1 MFLYVF
7 VYVPSSHHILI
18 LNSLSSTNKDCSKE
32 CQRAHWPEHKSFC
45 DKCNDER
52 KRGKKVVKGEE
63 PFEIAMTHA
72 GPVVVNIGESGDG
85 PVSSVLS
92 NVPVLSSPGGPVPS
106 GLPLLRKALY
116 ELMSHRSSNIQY
128 GEKAYMNM
136 YDDLVQNEK
145 EWLEVRVVFVSL

>member
-1 MFLYVF
+1 M
-7 VYVPSSHHILI
+7 YVPSFHRILI

-72 GPVVVNIGESGDG
+72 GPVVVNIGESGNG

-92 NVPVLSSPGGPVPS
+92 NVPVSSPGGPVPS
-106 GLPLLRKALY
+106 GLPLLRKAL
-116 ELMSHRSSNIQY
+116 LN
-128 GEKAYMNM
+128 
-136 YDDLVQNEK
+136 
-145 EWLEVRVVFVSL
+145 